1 MFLID
6 FTDEFIFQ
14 KLEKTMCDA
23 TLNLGGS
30 NEALWEKVTIST
42 VKNTIKKKR
51 FQKIQRENR
60 SWYQN

>member
-14 KLEKTMCDA
+14 NLEKTMCDA

-42 VKNTIKKKR
+42 IKNMIKKK
-51 FQKIQRENR
+51 ISENSER
-60 SWYQN
+60 K